1 MKLPLI
7 RTLSEKFDEDYLL
20 ETVEV
25 LEVISEIPS
34 LKDQEI
40 EVIGEL
46 ISNTLGAIE
55 VIAIIRDSK
64 GAKDAKAAS
73 AEFMK
78 RVLSS
83 IDK

>member
-34 LKDQEI
+34 LKDEEI
-40 EVIGEL
+40 EVIG
-46 ISNTLGAIE
+46 
-55 VIAIIRDSK
+55 
-64 GAKDAKAAS
+64 
-73 AEFMK
+73 
-78 RVLSS
+78 
-83 IDK
+83 

>member
-34 LKDQEI
+34 LKDEEM

-55 VIAIIRDSK
+55 VITIIRDSK
-64 GAKDAKAAS
+64 GTKDAKAAS

-78 RVLSS
+78 RVLGS
-83 IDK
+83 IDE

>member
-25 LEVISEIPS
+25 LELISEIPS
-34 LKDQEI
+34 LKDQEM

-64 GAKDAKAAS
+64 GAKDAKTAS

-78 RVLSS
+78 RVLGS
-83 IDK
+83 ID